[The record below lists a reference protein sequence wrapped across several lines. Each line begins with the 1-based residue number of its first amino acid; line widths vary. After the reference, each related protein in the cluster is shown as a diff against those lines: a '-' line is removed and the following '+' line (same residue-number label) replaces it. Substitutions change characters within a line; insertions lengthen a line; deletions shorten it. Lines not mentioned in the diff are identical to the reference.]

1 MVLMASGIAM
11 AFISLLLT
19 AEIGAGP
26 LAYIGEAFS
35 TALVLFGLGYYI
47 VSKVGELKREIRSE
61 FDEMRIKEEG
71 RVAQ

>member
-1 MVLMASGIAM
+1 M
-11 AFISLLLT
+11 
-19 AEIGAGP
+19 
-26 LAYIGEAFS
+26 AYIGEAFS

-71 RVAQ
+71 RTAH